1 MRDNIWPAGS
11 AGDSYRLI
19 PVHEF
24 PDMLYAEAK
33 GCVNGGKGTKRGFVT
48 FAAKHSSREMS
59 TFRRGLLDNLLDGLQ
74 FLT

>member
-1 MRDNIWPAGS
+1 MARRQCR
-11 AGDSYRLI
+11 RLI
-19 PVHEF
+19 QTHTCHEF

-33 GCVNGGKGTKRGFVT
+33 GCANGGKGTKRGFVT

-59 TFRRGLLDNLLDGLQ
+59 TFRLGLLDNLLDGLQ